1 MAGLLTSSLEIT
13 LYPSISFAN
22 TVLAKTSSLQLTEGS
37 LIQSSASGQSIAV
50 AGDDGY
56 AFAQATRTVEMQNI
70 SAPIDPVQPTESIFS
85 PIEQV
90 IGTLEVDKPVLIDT
104 SQLVSDPVSSP
115 STSNRSIAFI
125 ASNVDDYQS
134 LVAELQLGADTYVLD
149 PLSDAVSQITQTLKE
164 RSDITSLHIFSHGSA
179 GSLQLEETVLDL
191 DDLSQYASEIQSWK
205 QSLALGAD
213 ILLYGCD
220 VAAGDRGK
228 AFVQQFSQWTGADV
242 AASDNL
248 TGSAILGGDWVFEYS
263 TGEIE
268 SSSILQASAQAVYS
282 HVLATFTVTNTSDGG
297 TGSLRQAVLNANA
310 AAGADVV
317 VFGSLFTD
325 QTPDTITLTSGQLQI
340 SGELTIAGS
349 GAGSLTISGNN
360 ASRVIEVFGSNVTIT
375 DVTIANGN
383 SAFGGGILNNGGSLA
398 LINSTLRN
406 NSAQQG
412 GGVFNAGNMLI
423 NGGSFTSNI
432 ASAFGGGVYNLF
444 SMEVRNS
451 TFNTNQAQQRDG
463 GGLYNAG
470 GANLTVDN
478 DIFSRNTAGRFGGG
492 LHNSGGAFATVVNS
506 VITDNTAILAGGG
519 ISSFGTI
526 GSLDNALI
534 RGNQT
539 TGSGSAG
546 GGVFNGGLANITNTS
561 LLNNITAGLGGGIYN
576 DTNATLTLRANS
588 LVSGNRA
595 ADGGGIYNLGTA
607 SVGESSIISNR
618 RQSFSRAGSDVR
630 GKFISEGFNTLYSS
644 AGSTGFIDGVNGDTV
659 IF

>member
-1 MAGLLTSSLEIT
+1 MEGLLTSSLEIL
-13 LYPSISFAN
+13 LYPFVSFAN

-50 AGDDGY
+50 AGADAGY
-56 AFAQATRTVEMQNI
+56 AFAQATRTVEIQN
-70 SAPIDPVQPTESIFS
+70 AFALIDPIQPTESIVA
-85 PIEQV
+85 PVEQV
-90 IGTLEVDKPVLIDT
+90 IGTLDIAEPVLIDT
-104 SQLVSDPVSSP
+104 SQLVSNPVSSP
-115 STSNRSIAFI
+115 STNNRPIAFI

-134 LVAELQLGADTYVLD
+134 LVAGLQLGTETYVLD
-149 PLSDAVSQITQTLKE
+149 PLSDAVSQITQALKE
-164 RSDITSLHIFSHGSA
+164 RSNITSLYIFSHGSA
-179 GSLQLEETVLDL
+179 GSLQLEETVLDW

-220 VAAGDRGK
+220 VAAGDRGE

-248 TGSAILGGDWVFEYS
+248 TGSAILGGDWILEYS
-263 TGEIE
+263 TGAIE
-268 SSSILQASAQAVYS
+268 ATPILQASAQAAYS
-282 HVLATFTVTNTSDGG
+282 HVLATFTVTNANDGG
-297 TGSLRQAVLNANA
+297 AGSLRQAVLNANA

-340 SGELTIAGS
+340 SGDLTIAGS

-360 ASRVIEVFGSNVTIT
+360 ASRVIEVLGSNVTIA
-375 DVTIANGN
+375 DVTIANGS
-383 SAFGGGILNNGGSLA
+383 SASGGGILNNGGSLA

-432 ASAFGGGVYNLF
+432 ASVFGGGVYNLF

-492 LHNSGGAFATVVNS
+492 FHNSGGALATVVNS
-506 VITDNTAILAGGG
+506 VITDNTASLAGGG

-526 GSLDNALI
+526 GLDNALI
-534 RGNQT
+534 RGNQA

-561 LLNNITAGLGGGIYN
+561 LLNDITAGLGGGIYN

-618 RQSFSRAGSDVR
+618 RQSFSRVGSDVW
-630 GKFISEGFNTLYSS
+630 GNFVSEGFNTLYSA
-644 AGSTGFIDGVNGDTV
+644 AGSTGFINGVNGDTV